1 MNLKDTIIETQN
13 DETHVYQ
20 KPQVG
25 NGNLTTPSA
34 GNGNITIKDMLEVN
48 DYIDKLRNDKY
59 NSLSFDEKLESILK
73 TAKTSDSVAR
83 LALQRSE
90 DLRYTVERGF
100 SQIHDMLTRL
110 ASGQSLE
117 PDEPGTH
124 IFDD

>member
-1 MNLKDTIIETQN
+1 MNLKDTIIEDQN
-13 DETHVYQ
+13 DETHVYEQ
-20 KPQVG
+20 PQIDKSS
-25 NGNLTTPSA
+25 LTTPSVN
-34 GNGNITIKDMLEVN
+34 NGNVTTKDMLEVN
-48 DYIDKLRNDKY
+48 DYIDKLRSDKY
-59 NSLSFDEKLESILK
+59 NSLSLDEKLESILK
-73 TAKTSDSVAR
+73 TTKTSDSIAR